1 MRAAQAEQ
9 AAVVAAIEQRGAYRS
24 IDGHRS
30 MRGYLRATCNH
41 GDAEVLRQ
49 RTIAR
54 ACAAGPAIGTAL
66 AAGHIGVAQGIEI
79 ARIHRNPRT
88 RCFFDR
94 VAPVYLQRAEHDSL
108 DDLRSSIDDF
118 LTLADQD
125 GAFAELHSDVE
136 GRTASVQVVG
146 GSLHARVSG
155 GDPIVAEEVLKT
167 FEWFCEREF
176 ARDVAER
183 AERHGDRA
191 AEHPLRRTDAQRR
204 FDAVVA
210 MARAARSFGDGAR
223 PADVVVNLVSD
234 PVTMYEA
241 FAEAELV
248 VATTDGVETVE
259 LADAD
264 IDPILAA
271 ATADPVE
278 WTRRRRTTSRGTA
291 IHPRLLLRAVL
302 HRRRPAGGEVAGSTM
317 YPSRLHGVSG
327 TRRCR
332 SLRRVVPRRRIDR
345 SVERQRR
352 VSDPQQVQVA
362 RSLAG
367 SARRVGSPRPSA
379 ARRHVRPAR
388 GGSATRPL
396 HRRPR
401 PGDPCPTRRSPVGR
415 MTSRTRGRAGFC

>member
-54 ACAAGPAIGTAL
+54 ACAAVPAIGTAL

-88 RCFFDR
+88 WCFFDR

-155 GDPIVAEEVLKT
+155 GDPIVSEEVLKT
-167 FEWFCEREF
+167 FEW
-176 ARDVAER
+176 
-183 AERHGDRA
+183 
-191 AEHPLRRTDAQRR
+191 
-204 FDAVVA
+204 
-210 MARAARSFGDGAR
+210 FGDGAR

-379 ARRHVRPAR
+379 TRRHVRPAR

>member
-54 ACAAGPAIGTAL
+54 ACAAVPAIGTAL

-88 RCFFDR
+88 WCFFDR

-167 FEWFCEREF
+167 FEW
-176 ARDVAER
+176 
-183 AERHGDRA
+183 
-191 AEHPLRRTDAQRR
+191 
-204 FDAVVA
+204 
-210 MARAARSFGDGAR
+210 FGDGAR

-367 SARRVGSPRPSA
+367 SARRVGSSRPSA
-379 ARRHVRPAR
+379 TRRHVRPAR